1 MPYRIAA
8 ETTDELLLLPV
19 PVKTGCVRG
28 LFSGF
33 GLLAV
38 LIGGGLL
45 FARRGGTLDADTL
58 IAGTLAYVGLGFLLL
73 GIFLSVKQRPALAA
87 LVFDRRLG
95 AVRVRARE
103 GEPAEVCLAYADI
116 ADLRVHTHA
125 ETHSSSNSTYTW
137 TSYTYHVVMQF
148 HDGGRWYLTR
158 ENTPELA
165 EAQLRQLVAAVA
177 AAELGVAALPP
188 PQLPPQVEHS
198 TQAGLTTIR
207 WRNELA
213 GRQVLSWLV
222 VLVFFGGALGLFFL
236 VARPMMVPAA
246 FAYAVLAFIALV
258 FLVIMGSQARRMWL
272 DYHRRYGL
280 VFSPTAVAYVEA
292 AHATDQ
298 LIEHQVIPL
307 AEWYGLSCSLNDME
321 AGEEAVLLLTRAAH
335 AQYLHQ
341 QKAELS
347 LKEIVDFLTTRNQAR
362 RLYFSRFTP
371 AQRLAVVNWVRA
383 EVQRQ
388 RACAA

>member
-45 FARRGGTLDADTL
+45 FARRGSALDADTL

-73 GIFLSVKQRPALAA
+73 GIFLNVKQRPALAA

-95 AVRVRARE
+95 AVRVRGRE
-103 GEPAEVCLAYADI
+103 GEPAEVYLAYADI

-137 TSYTYHVVMQF
+137 KTYTYHVVMQL

-158 ENTPELA
+158 ENAQEVA
-165 EAQLRQLVAAVA
+165 EVQLRQLVAAVA
-177 AAELGVAALPP
+177 AAEPGVALLPP

-198 TQAGLTTIR
+198 TQTGLTTIR

-213 GRQVLSWLV
+213 GRQVLGWLV

-236 VARPMMVPAA
+236 VARAVMVPAA

-258 FLVIMGSQARRMWL
+258 FLVIMGSQARQMWL

-280 VFSPTAVAYVEA
+280 VFSPAAVAYVEA
-292 AHATDQ
+292 ARATDQ

-307 AEWYGLSCSLNDME
+307 ADWYGLSCSLNDAE

-341 QKAELS
+341 QNAELS
-347 LKEIVDFLTTRNQAR
+347 LKEIMNFLTTRNQAR
-362 RLYFSRFTP
+362 RLYFSRFNP

-388 RACAA
+388 RAASA